1 MPRTNKIIRIGL
13 DKLEDKI
20 SKAGNAGK
28 LGVRTNKGMPNI
40 VPQQDFPNTYNL
52 RSKKAKLN
60 KKGGSV
66 MSKKTMSQVQFKE
79 EQINLSGKESNRID
93 NFEFQNKKPLV
104 YNPFAEAAGSI
115 SEVGGH
121 NKGGSSDYK
130 NIKPV
135 GENILP
141 KKFVLGK
148 KTSTAQIVINPEHEP
163 PVLKPGG
170 SVNIRTTIRIR

>member
-1 MPRTNKIIRIGL
+1 MPRKQKIIRIGSNKL
-13 DKLEDKI
+13 DDTI

-40 VPQQDFPNTYNL
+40 VPQGDFPNRYNL
-52 RSKKAKLN
+52 RSKKAKFN

-66 MSKKTMSQVQFKE
+66 MNRTKMSQVQFKE
-79 EQINLSGKESNRID
+79 EQINLSGKESNRTD

-104 YNPFAEAAGSI
+104 YNPFANAAGSI

-130 NIKPV
+130 NIKEV

-141 KKFVLGK
+141 NKFVLGK
-148 KTSTAQIVINPEHEP
+148 KTSTAAIVINPEHEP
-163 PVLKPGG
+163 PVLQPGG
-170 SVNIRTTIRIR
+170 RVSIRTSVRIR